1 MRESNLFLSDR
12 RPKENVRTVD
22 TILVGYNDVDFG
34 KVVEEV
40 RSMGE
45 DNVAYKDLELN
56 YIELEGKPYRAQDV
70 LTRFYQGPEEN
81 PRPFKNYDLLWPA
94 ILPIGTFLH
103 KQGLTFDVIN
113 DFQRERDSLKEK
125 LLSGEYAS
133 VTITTTIYISDLPIL
148 DLIAFIRAYNQD
160 IKIIVGGPYMSKQ
173 TEEKDPE
180 TLQAFLKYLGAD
192 FYVFSKEGEYAL
204 SRILWALKEGKP
216 FEDIHNIAYLMDGC
230 YQVTAPKPED
240 NPLDDNSINYSL
252 FPPELIG
259 EYLNV
264 KTSKSCPFECA
275 FCAFPLRAERYVY
288 TDEDWIKQQL
298 DSIRRIGTV
307 KLLFFSDDTFNIPLS
322 RFKDIMRMMIREQ
335 YGFQWHCFYRCVNS
349 DEEAIA
355 LMKEAGCLGVFLG
368 IESGNDMVLTAM
380 NKKSRRIDYSTAIPL
395 LRKYGI
401 LTFASI
407 FFGFPG
413 ETYETAKDT
422 MMLIAETKPDF
433 CRPLVWYCDTT
444 TPIWKARDKYGIKG
458 TSFNWKHNSMD
469 SRMAYDLMEDAFF
482 RLKEPTVYVPDPGFN
497 FISIYY
503 LISRGFTVGQ
513 IKDFLNSFNV
523 LVKQKFLASS
533 LHTLALDNLVKSC
546 DLQRALPLNQS
557 LLSLYSGE
565 NYGKACL
572 YYTELFKDFDS
583 RSVFLTSKRSG
594 STSMKTM
601 DIDILLHP
609 TTQVLSAYLI
619 LIHLLE
625 NKNKIA
631 LIAHLKSGY
640 SLPICIDFTELE
652 TFQDVKQ
659 EVENVL
665 EGSRDISFYAWYLLS
680 NPYRL
685 RQYQCERPLFH
696 YCFKEGAGDHP
707 LVSSHIRLSLH
718 MPMAQ
723 QAGYLEFDP
732 EAVEPMQMQY
742 FKKYLGYI
750 LSEGQDIPV
759 SSIKLNHSAP
769 QVHHSGKGHFKF
781 N

>member
-22 TILVGYNDVDFG
+22 TILIGYNDVDFD

-45 DNVAYKDLELN
+45 DNVAYKDLGLN

-70 LTRFYQGPEEN
+70 LTRFYRGPEDTT
-81 PRPFKNYDLLWPA
+81 RPFKNYDLLWPA

-103 KQGLTFDVIN
+103 KQHLTFGIIN
-113 DFQRERDSLKEK
+113 DFQREKDILKEK
-125 LLSGEYAS
+125 LLSAAYAS

-148 DLIAFIRAYNQD
+148 DLIAFIRRYNQD

-180 TLQAFLKYLGAD
+180 TLQAFLKYIGAD

-216 FEDIHNIAYLMDGC
+216 FSDIHNIAFLQEGTYR
-230 YQVTAPKPED
+230 VTDASPED
-240 NPLDDNSINYSL
+240 NPLGDNPIDYSL

-259 EYLNV
+259 EYLNI

-298 DSIRRIGTV
+298 DGIRRIGTV

-322 RFKDIMRMMIREQ
+322 RFKAIMRMMIREQ

-380 NKKSRRIDYSTAIPL
+380 NKKARRIDYSTAIPL
-395 LRKYGI
+395 FRKYGI

-413 ETYETAKDT
+413 ETYETAEDT
-422 MMLIAETKPDF
+422 MMLIAETQPDF

-482 RLKEPTVYVPDPGFN
+482 RLTKPTVYVPDPGFN

-503 LISRGFTVGQ
+503 LISRGFTVEQ
-513 IKDFLNSFNV
+513 IKGFLSAFHV
-523 LVKQKFLASS
+523 VIKQKILGHGSGRA
-533 LHTLALDNLVKSC
+533 ALDNLVASC
-546 DLQRALPLNQS
+546 DLMRTQPVHQDPIH
-557 LLSLYSGE
+557 SGE
-565 NYGKACL
+565 NYGKAVQ
-572 YYTELFKDFDS
+572 YYTDMFRDFDS
-583 RSVFLTSKRSG
+583 RSAFLKTKRSG
-594 STSMKTM
+594 SNAMKIMGM
-601 DIDILLHP
+601 DISLHP
-609 TTQVLSAYLI
+609 AKEVLSAYLI

-631 LIAHLKSGY
+631 LVALLKNGY
-640 SLPICIDFTELE
+640 SVPVCIDFTELE
-652 TFQDVKQ
+652 TFQEVKQ
-659 EVENVL
+659 EVEKVL
-665 EGSRDISFYAWYLLS
+665 EGSRDISYYAWHLLS

-685 RQYQCERPLFH
+685 RQYQCEGPQFH
-696 YCFKEGAGDHP
+696 YCFKEGDRNHP
-707 LVSSHIRLSLH
+707 LTSSHIKLSLH
-718 MPMAQ
+718 MPQ
-723 QAGYLEFDP
+723 GQHEGYLEFDP
-732 EAVEPMQMQY
+732 EAVEPIQMQY
-742 FKKYLGYI
+742 VKKYLGYI
-750 LSEGQDIPV
+750 LSEGQDIPL
-759 SSIKLNHSAP
+759 SSIKLNPSSP
-769 QVHHSGKGHFKF
+769 QAHHSGKGHFKF